1 MSEQPTILRSLEDD
15 EGERRAIEA
24 AVAKARAD
32 TRPGIPHERVREKLL
47 RFAGEMRRK
56 IAALP
61 KA

>member
-1 MSEQPTILRSLEDD
+1 MSKQPTILLSLEDD

-32 TRPGIPHERVREKLL
+32 TRPGIPHEQVREKLL

>member
-1 MSEQPTILRSLEDD
+1 MSEQPDILLSLEDD

-32 TRPGIPHERVREKLL
+32 TRPGVSHERVREKLL

-61 KA
+61 EA